1 MVLFNEESKAFI
13 DQQLHNYQNRT
24 TEEQEQ
30 EQEEI
35 DTILDKLVNFI
46 KLIISSQWK

>member
-1 MVLFNEESKAFI
+1 MVLFNEESKVFI

-24 TEEQEQ
+24 TEEQ